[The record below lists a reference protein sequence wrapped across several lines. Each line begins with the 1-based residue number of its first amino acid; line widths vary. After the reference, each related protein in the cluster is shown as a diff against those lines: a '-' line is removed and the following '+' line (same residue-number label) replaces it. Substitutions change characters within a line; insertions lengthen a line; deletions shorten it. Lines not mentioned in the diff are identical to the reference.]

1 MNLGYNDFQKKLS
14 SIPEGEPLYNIIK
27 SRTINLAKVK
37 DKEEKKYWRE
47 MKQINEIPSIYL
59 PDDESEINTN
69 LGGIINGKRFN

>member
-1 MNLGYNDFQKKLS
+1 
-14 SIPEGEPLYNIIK
+14 
-27 SRTINLAKVK
+27 
-37 DKEEKKYWRE
+37 